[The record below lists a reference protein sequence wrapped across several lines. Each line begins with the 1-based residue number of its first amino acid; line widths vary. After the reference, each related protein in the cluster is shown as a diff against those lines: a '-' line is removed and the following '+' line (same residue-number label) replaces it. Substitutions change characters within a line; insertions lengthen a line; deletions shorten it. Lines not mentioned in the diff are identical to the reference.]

1 MFSSSIKRWKIL
13 QDNVSSLT
21 LKPLL
26 QTRWESWIESV
37 KAIKFQALEVRDA
50 LLQFAKTSEDPDCLA
65 TYELESFEFLLGMTI
80 WYDILFAVNS
90 VSKNLQ
96 SKVMHIDFAIDQLKG
111 LISFFKKY
119 RNDGFT
125 SAMISSKEI
134 AIKMEIES
142 IFHEKR
148 IIRKKKQFNENAND
162 EIT

>member
-26 QTRWESWIESV
+26 QTRWESWIESI

-50 LLQFAKTSEDPDCLA
+50 LLQLAKTSEDPDCLA

-80 WYDILFAVNS
+80 WYDILFAV
-90 VSKNLQ
+90 

-119 RNDGFT
+119 RKDGFT